1 LPTATH
7 RSISAGRF
15 SDRRSYIC
23 YVQLGS
29 CALVLL
35 LAIRAV
41 FRLLATRTVQYVLL
55 ARMRSN
61 TRTSSCRTFCQ
72 LSLPT
77 PTRHPRGP
85 ASGGRAVRLLPSLSF
100 RGHRRM
106 CCPVTSRA
114 LFASAPPR
122 PTAAATCS
130 ARASAAAGDFFFSLR
145 GARERRV
152 RVFHHHHAIIRRAT
166 AFRSRRA
173 RMRVGFPV
181 RVAVSIGESYVRT
194 WPRATYVSP
203 HVEKG
208 EQNVCAD
215 YMYTRIR
222 SEVTVR
228 A

>member
-1 LPTATH
+1 MP
-7 RSISAGRF
+7 
-15 SDRRSYIC
+15 
-23 YVQLGS
+23 
-29 CALVLL
+29 
-35 LAIRAV
+35 
-41 FRLLATRTVQYVLL
+41 YVLS
-55 ARMRSN
+55 AVAAHTN
-61 TRTSSCRTFCQ
+61 
-72 LSLPT
+72 
-77 PTRHPRGP
+77 P
-85 ASGGRAVRLLPSLSF
+85 ASRAAAPSVCFRALPSAAIGACAVLSP
-100 RGHRRM
+100 RELCSH
-106 CCPVTSRA
+106 
-114 LFASAPPR
+114 PPR

-130 ARASAAAGDFFFSLR
+130 ARARASAAAGDFFFSLR

-194 WPRATYVSP
+194 WPRATYISP

-215 YMYTRIR
+215 YIYTRIR